1 MIAATKDKKAGAI
14 IVAGTFL
21 IMFALGLNTIYSIQT
36 FCLETDPPR
45 CFSGYD
51 GLFDVQRI
59 LLTPVLYVIGIA
71 AIILGGTLWLR
82 KDRAI
87 ETHRV

>member
-21 IMFALGLNTIYSIQT
+21 IMLALGVNTIYSIQT
-36 FCLETDPPR
+36 VCYETDPPQ

-51 GLFDVQRI
+51 GLSEGQRI
-59 LLTPVLYVIGIA
+59 LLTPGLYVIGIA
-71 AIILGGTLWLR
+71 AIILGGILWLR
-82 KDRAI
+82 KDRVI